1 MLLGGIPGGED
12 SLPQTLA
19 VNGGQ
24 GKHVAGQRARGVRTR
39 DLLGLPKSC
48 RPEICS
54 SQERTEF
61 SCTDHQFS
69 SILKAAPYCSRYTHF
84 SPKILFV
91 LICCPQSN
99 GSGEIIY
106 ILHQSSNYSLR
117 AWVSNIFRF
126 SSPARCWTEKIHLM
140 SMLLG
145 FPAVK
150 LF

>member
-1 MLLGGIPGGED
+1 MGSPGGED

-24 GKHVAGQRARGVRTR
+24 GKHMAGQRALGVRTR
-39 DLLGLPKSC
+39 DLLGLPKKY
-48 RPEICS
+48 CS
-54 SQERTEF
+54 SQEWTEF
-61 SCTDHQFS
+61 SCKDHQFS

-117 AWVSNIFRF
+117 VWVSNIFRF

-145 FPAVK
+145 FLAVK